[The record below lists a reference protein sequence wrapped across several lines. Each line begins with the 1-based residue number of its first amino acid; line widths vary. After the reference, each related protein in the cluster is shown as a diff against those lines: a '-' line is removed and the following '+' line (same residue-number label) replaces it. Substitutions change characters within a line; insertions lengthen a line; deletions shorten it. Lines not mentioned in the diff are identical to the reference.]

1 MGKILMLYQLA
12 LMEGKELDIYYD
24 LLKSKSIYLLGV
36 RERFWAKKCVFFEN
50 GTTKWYSVYF

>member
-1 MGKILMLYQLA
+1 
-12 LMEGKELDIYYD
+12 MEGKELDIYYD

-50 GTTKWYSVYF
+50 GITKWYSVYF